1 MSSTPKTKQYSIYK
15 LSKNSGLIRIVLYE
29 WRQNERSASKRSET
43 KRSES
48 KHALNDESKQKL
60 REKIKQA
67 SSSEKMINAKFIN
80 MHDDYIEHILHRLIR
95 DNASKKLNKMLTD
108 DSMHSVLQ
116 QLIRQQI
123 CKTSY
128 IMREYSVRLTTPRKI
143 ANTHDKIL
151 DRLNNPPLTSQNNNP
166 NQLQKSPPD
175 GKKTQTGHLSIR
187 TQSTNQSRTIRSGMN
202 ELNYKSPMK
211 PPQPPPNRSKSV
223 PSVLTQSQDKGTPT
237 ILHLLKHMFSLVQK
251 KVLGTKNSDEIAI
264 VGIDDKVK
272 PNKFGEPELSPL
284 DEDSKLR
291 LRKNLCMPIE
301 ELCDQDPVIDFH
313 FYAECPDDD
322 SERILEEIQCG
333 CETDKESA
341 SAVIHKTENKPIPN
355 FIHGMD
361 MIKPKRTGGGL
372 RLSRR
377 WTKKGIGSSSLK
389 IRTT

>member
-1 MSSTPKTKQYSIYK
+1 MSSTPKTKEYSIYK
-15 LSKNSGLIRIVLYE
+15 LFNDNGLIRIVLYE
-29 WRQNERSASKRSET
+29 WRPNKRSASKRSKSKRSKTKRSET
-43 KRSES
+43 KRSKS
-48 KHALNDESKQKL
+48 KHAVNDEFKQKL

-128 IMREYSVRLTTPRKI
+128 IMREYPVRLTTLRKI

-151 DRLNNPPLTSQNNNP
+151 DRLNNPPLTSKNNNS
-166 NQLQKSPPD
+166 NQLQKSPP
-175 GKKTQTGHLSIR
+175 KVEKTQTGHLSIR
-187 TQSTNQSRTIRSGMN
+187 TQSTNQSRTIRSGMS
-202 ELNYKSPMK
+202 ELNYTSPMK
-211 PPQPPPNRSKSV
+211 PPQPPPN
-223 PSVLTQSQDKGTPT
+223 PQDKGTPT
-237 ILHLLKHMFSLVQK
+237 IIHLLKHMFSLVQK
-251 KVLGTKNSDEIAI
+251 KILGTKNSDEIAI

-272 PNKFGEPELSPL
+272 PNKFGEPELFPL

-301 ELCDQDPVIDFH
+301 ELCGQDPVIDFH

-333 CETDKESA
+333 CETENVSA
-341 SAVIHKTENKPIPN
+341 SAVIHKTENKPIPK
-355 FIHGMD
+355 FIYGMD
-361 MIKPKRTGGGL
+361 MIKPKRSGGRL

-377 WTKKGIGSSSLK
+377 RTKKGIGSSSLK
-389 IRTT
+389 IRTI